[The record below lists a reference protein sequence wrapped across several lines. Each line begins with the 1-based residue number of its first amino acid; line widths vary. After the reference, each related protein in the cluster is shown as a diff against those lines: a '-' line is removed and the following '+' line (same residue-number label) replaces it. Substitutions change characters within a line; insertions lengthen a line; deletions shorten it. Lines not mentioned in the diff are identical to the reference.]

1 MRKKVLLLCS
11 FLLVFF
17 VMISGRLVEAES
29 SVNVS
34 SSLRQNQ
41 VVSNKKEFGNFT
53 YLKDI
58 SLDSQGT
65 GIVAYNVGKSMEDIK
80 ALNGDEQ
87 AAKEM
92 ILYESGAT
100 GYGLMGDVTD
110 KIEVGDLGDL
120 FSTSS
125 NDLAEH
131 HVTLTVPAEYS
142 GTGKALST
150 DVIIYTGKVAKPTTW
165 NEFDTAIRDR
175 DVTVI
180 DVQNS
185 LKNTSN
191 VGNVS
196 LANARKDFVLLG
208 NGYSIDFL
216 FASYAWRNFRGQ
228 RLNGALVTPHAI
240 LDNLDFYGTN
250 YYGPVS
256 MFDTTNYG
264 TSITYRNVSYI
275 GSQVTAAFQATITFE
290 GKNSVYTKT
299 GSYTSFDGSF
309 VRLSQ
314 DNQAGIEAHTL
325 RFSDGSE
332 NTFTTD
338 NGDAV
343 ILGSWYSDQE
353 PVRSIQPSM
362 VIGKNAKV
370 TLKTLG
376 NIGEN
381 NDYYV
386 SNRDPNLYSVINI
399 NRNGRIDVGENSTLV
414 AETAEGTTRVPVRLG
429 YYDNSYTRDW
439 ITSVN
444 LSKNSQFNVNINGP
458 IAKRQ
463 NGTEEYAGFMLKQNS
478 QINVGENAKL
488 NVSARN
494 MTTGAPVISMGVNSK
509 INVAES
515 GSMLINKDG
524 GRGNILNLGADSLFN
539 VSDEGNVKFVSDGE
553 GTSTDSVIYGANK
566 STFIIGERGLF
577 TSQIKNGS
585 GTRTMLDFASGANFK
600 FANARRIDL
609 DVRGNANASL
619 IGMATGD
626 FLADIQAVKAWT
638 KEDAGQSDDHPS
650 YDWSPMYGIDI
661 RYNGS
666 SPSKITAN
674 SLTYKMRDDFIN
686 NYKTQNM
693 SRVLFDYI
701 PDVNIGFDEL
711 SDNPNLSNSQV
722 FKGVVNQGSSVAF
735 YKVVDENDPSKD
747 ILLPNATIPS
757 PVEGEDKKYHV
768 IAGNDG
774 TYEFPVPE
782 TTKLVA
788 GDKIKAYGFLNA
800 KDDYVINTVQDKT
813 PPTAEDA
820 HYYLPV
826 HGETPN
832 PSVLVTNV
840 SDTNPNNTHYTYQ
853 YNEANPKETIDAY
866 MSEIGDHKVKVDVSD
881 EAGNTATID
890 TTLSV
895 VESSTYVSG
904 DELSISFKD
913 LRNMSEKQMNEY
925 ILSKGNISAYKLLNG
940 KKIDLSQ
947 VVSVKDLGGLAD
959 IEQIKSTPYTIS
971 LVVSAKDAGE
981 GVSDDI
987 TGTMTV
993 KVTDID
999 AVLTISFINEA
1010 GKVLDDYTTTV
1021 KALVGDTL
1029 DLTKDTHIKTQQE
1042 LLKSNGYLL
1051 GRGPD
1056 QETAFKVTDTEM
1068 TLVYYVEGTV
1078 MIQSVPTVLDFGT
1091 VKYIAR
1097 PNRVEKPT
1105 YDKPLVV
1112 SDTRANAT
1120 DGWIM
1125 YAQMSS
1131 PLQTTDGKVL
1141 EDVIHYVSNGK
1152 DTVLSENSQAIFSDK
1167 ENKAGIYDIS
1177 NGWGD
1182 KPKSDGIKLELGSSG
1197 DIHTGSYTGEITW
1210 KIMEG
1215 QP

>member
-11 FLLVFF
+11 FLLVFL

-41 VVSNKKEFGNFT
+41 VVSNKKQFGGLQN
-53 YLKDI
+53 LKQF
-58 SLDSQGT
+58 SLDKQGN
-65 GIVAYNVGKSMEDIK
+65 GIVAYNFGKSMEEIK

-142 GTGKALST
+142 GTGKVLST
-150 DVIIYTGKVAKPTTW
+150 DVIIYTGKVAKVSTWEQLDSALMSLDTTIVDVQA
-165 NEFDTAIRDR
+165 NLTNTSTARADR
-175 DVTVI
+175 DLR
-180 DVQNS
+180 DS
-185 LKNTSN
+185 
-191 VGNVS
+191 
-196 LANARKDFVLLG
+196 RKDYVLLG
-208 NGYSIDFL
+208 NGYS
-216 FASYAWRNFRGQ
+216 
-228 RLNGALVTPHAI
+228 
-240 LDNLDFYGTN
+240 LDFIGYSYRWGTN
-250 YYGPVS
+250 KSIPHKPVVDNADLYGGHYFGPVTMWNENALGS
-256 MFDTTNYG
+256 K
-264 TSITYRNVSYI
+264 ITYRNMNYT
-275 GSQVTAAFQATITFE
+275 GSQVTASFQVQLIFE
-290 GKNSVYTKT
+290 GKNNIRSKDT
-299 GSYTSFDGSF
+299 SYVSYDGINRTMANTRQSG
-309 VRLSQ
+309 LES
-314 DNQAGIEAHTL
+314 HTL
-325 RFSDGSE
+325 IFAD
-332 NTFTTD
+332 NTDTLIETEQ
-338 NGDAV
+338 GDAV
-343 ILGSWYSDQE
+343 ILGSWYSNTT
-353 PVRSIQPSM
+353 PVNTIQPSLTT
-362 VIGKNAKV
+362 GKNSKV
-370 TLKTLG
+370 TLRTLG
-376 NIGEN
+376 NDGETN
-381 NDYYV
+381 SWQTTGGNI
-386 SNRDPNLYSVINI
+386 PSVISI
-399 NRNGRIDVGENSTLV
+399 QRNGRIDIGENSNMIV
-414 AETAEGTTRVPVRLG
+414 ETAEKTTRVPIRMGYQNVGWTTPSINLKKNSTLTVNSNGPLPSRDYASIMMSTNAQINIASNAKMNVNSNNMTSGASIFSLG
-429 YYDNSYTRDW
+429 DNSQ
-439 ITSVN
+439 V
-444 LSKNSQFNVNINGP
+444 
-458 IAKRQ
+458 
-463 NGTEEYAGFMLKQNS
+463 
-478 QINVGENAKL
+478 
-488 NVSARN
+488 
-494 MTTGAPVISMGVNSK
+494 
-509 INVAES
+509 NVAES
-515 GSMLINKDG
+515 GDLTVNKNG
-524 GRGNILNLGADSLFN
+524 GNGKILNLGAGALFK
-539 VSDEGNVKFVSDGE
+539 VSDEGTVKFISDGE
-553 GTSTDSVIYGANK
+553 ETSTDSMIYGANE

-638 KEDAGQSDDHPS
+638 KEDAGRSDDHPS

-701 PDVNIGFDEL
+701 PDVNIGFDKL

-813 PPTAEDA
+813 PPTAEGA

-826 HGETPN
+826 HGETPD

-881 EAGNTATID
+881 ETGNTATID

-1091 VKYIAR
+1091 VNYIAR

>member
-1 MRKKVLLLCS
+1 MRKKVWLLCS

-41 VVSNKKEFGNFT
+41 VVSNKKQFGGLQN
-53 YLKDI
+53 LKQF
-58 SLDSQGT
+58 SLDKQGN
-65 GIVAYNVGKSMEDIK
+65 GIVAYNFGKSMEEIK

-150 DVIIYTGKVAKPTTW
+150 DVIIYTGKVAKVSTWEQLDSALMSLDTT
-165 NEFDTAIRDR
+165 I
-175 DVTVI
+175 V
-180 DVQNS
+180 DVQAN
-185 LKNTSN
+185 LTNTSTARADRN
-191 VGNVS
+191 LRDS
-196 LANARKDFVLLG
+196 RKDYVLLG
-208 NGYSIDFL
+208 NGYS
-216 FASYAWRNFRGQ
+216 
-228 RLNGALVTPHAI
+228 
-240 LDNLDFYGTN
+240 LDFIGYSYRWGTN
-250 YYGPVS
+250 KSIPHKPVVDNADLYGGHYFGPVTMWNENALGS
-256 MFDTTNYG
+256 K
-264 TSITYRNVSYI
+264 ITYRNMNYT
-275 GSQVTAAFQATITFE
+275 GSQVTASFQVQLIFE
-290 GKNSVYTKT
+290 GKNNIRSKDT
-299 GSYTSFDGSF
+299 SYVSYDGTNRTMANTRQSG
-309 VRLSQ
+309 LES
-314 DNQAGIEAHTL
+314 HTL
-325 RFSDGSE
+325 IFAD
-332 NTFTTD
+332 NTDTLIETEQ
-338 NGDAV
+338 GDAV
-343 ILGSWYSDQE
+343 ILGSWYSNTT
-353 PVRSIQPSM
+353 PVNTIQPSLTT
-362 VIGKNAKV
+362 GKNSKV
-370 TLKTLG
+370 TLRTLG
-376 NIGEN
+376 NDGETN
-381 NDYYV
+381 SWQTTGGNI
-386 SNRDPNLYSVINI
+386 PSVISI
-399 NRNGRIDVGENSTLV
+399 QRNGRIDIGENSNMIV
-414 AETAEGTTRVPVRLG
+414 ETAEKTTRVPIRMGYQNVDWTTPSINLKKNSTLTVNSNGPLPSRDYASIMMSTNAQINIASNAKMNVNSNNMTSGASIFSLG
-429 YYDNSYTRDW
+429 DNSQ
-439 ITSVN
+439 V
-444 LSKNSQFNVNINGP
+444 
-458 IAKRQ
+458 
-463 NGTEEYAGFMLKQNS
+463 
-478 QINVGENAKL
+478 
-488 NVSARN
+488 
-494 MTTGAPVISMGVNSK
+494 
-509 INVAES
+509 NVAES
-515 GSMLINKDG
+515 GDLTVNKNG
-524 GRGNILNLGADSLFN
+524 GNGKILNLGADSLFN

-711 SDNPNLSNSQV
+711 SDNPKLSSSQV
-722 FKGVVNQGSSVAF
+722 LKGVVNNGSSVAF
-735 YKVVDENDPSKD
+735 YKVVDEKDPSKD

-813 PPTAEDA
+813 PPTAEGA

-826 HGETPN
+826 HGETPD

-1097 PNRVEKPT
+1097 LNRVEKPT

-1112 SDTRANAT
+1112 SDTRANVT

>member
-1 MRKKVLLLCS
+1 MKKKGWMGYVLVALCS
-11 FLLVFF
+11 LTIGSERVWAQETSNSNSL
-17 VMISGRLVEAES
+17 ISPKQA
-29 SVNVS
+29 
-34 SSLRQNQ
+34 Q
-41 VVSNKKEFGNFT
+41 VVSSKKQFGGLQN
-53 YLKDI
+53 LKQF
-58 SLDSQGT
+58 SLDNQGT
-65 GIVAYNVGKSMEDIK
+65 GIVAYNFGKSMEDIK

-100 GYGLMGDVTD
+100 ATGLIGDVTD
-110 KIEVGDLGDL
+110 KIQVGDLGDL

-142 GTGKALST
+142 GTGKELST
-150 DVIIYTGKVAKPTTW
+150 DVIIYTGKVAKPTTFR
-165 NEFDTAIRDR
+165 ELDTALQST
-175 DVTVI
+175 DVAIV

-185 LKNTSN
+185 MSN
-191 VGNVS
+191 STNISPGWLSQNK
-196 LANARKDFVLLG
+196 KDFVLLG
-208 NGYSIDFL
+208 NGYSVDFYN
-216 FASYAWRNFRGQ
+216 ACYAWADSYNS
-228 RLNGALVTPHAI
+228 NKAHKPVV
-240 LDNLDFYGTN
+240 DNIDMYGTN
-250 YYGPVS
+250 YFGPVT
-256 MFDTTNYG
+256 MYNLITLG
-264 TSITYRNVSYI
+264 ASITYRNVNYL
-275 GSQVTAAFQATITFE
+275 GSQITACFQATIRFA
-290 GKNSVYTKT
+290 GKNNVKSVYP
-299 GSYTSFDGSF
+299 GYTSYDGTNRTNTNGQGQAGLESHTLVF
-309 VRLSQ
+309 EDNTDTTIASQ
-314 DNQAGIEAHTL
+314 DG
-325 RFSDGSE
+325 DG
-332 NTFTTD
+332 
-338 NGDAV
+338 V
-343 ILGSWYSDQE
+343 ILGSWYSNWD
-353 PVRSIQPSM
+353 PVQSIQPSM
-362 VIGKNAKV
+362 KVGKNANVVIKTIGNGNGESLFYQV
-370 TLKTLG
+370 TEYAWK
-376 NIGEN
+376 I
-381 NDYYV
+381 
-386 SNRDPNLYSVINI
+386 PSVINI
-399 NRNGRIDVGENSTLV
+399 QRNGRIDIDKGGKLTTETGENTDRIL
-414 AETAEGTTRVPVRLG
+414 VRLG
-429 YYDNSYTRDW
+429 YNSAVPSEWYTT
-439 ITSVN
+439 IN
-444 LSKNSQFNVNINGP
+444 LGEDSQFIGNINGP
-458 IAKRQ
+458 IA
-463 NGTEEYAGFMLKQNS
+463 TSSVAGFILSKNS
-478 QINVGENAKL
+478 QINVGKNSK
-488 NVSARN
+488 
-494 MTTGAPVISMGVNSK
+494 MIVNSK
-509 INVAES
+509 NTTTGLPLFQLGDNSQVNVAES
-515 GSMLINKDG
+515 GNLTVNKNG
-524 GRGNILNLGADSLFN
+524 GNGKILNLGAGSLFN
-539 VSDEGNVKFVSDGE
+539 VSDEGNVQFVSDGE
-553 GTSTDSVIYGANK
+553 GTSTDSMIYGANK

-577 TSQIKNGS
+577 TSHIKSGT

-609 DVRGNANASL
+609 DARGNAKASL

-650 YDWSPMYGIDI
+650 YDWSPMYGIDV

-711 SDNPNLSNSQV
+711 SDNPKLSSSQI
-722 FKGVVNQGSSVAF
+722 FKGVVNNGSSVAF
-735 YKVVDENDPSKD
+735 YKVVDEKDPSKD
-747 ILLPNATIPS
+747 MLLPNATVPS
-757 PVEGEDKKYHV
+757 PVEGESKKYHV
-768 IAGNDG
+768 VASNTG
-774 TYEFPVPE
+774 TYEFKVPSDF
-782 TTKLVA
+782 KLVA
-788 GDKIKAYGFLNA
+788 GDKIKAYGFLNG

-826 HGETPN
+826 HGETPD
-832 PSVLVTNV
+832 PGVLVINV
-840 SDTNPNNTHYTYQ
+840 SDTNPNNKNYTYQ

-895 VESSTYVSG
+895 VESSTHVSG
-904 DELSISFKD
+904 EELSISFKD
-913 LRNMSEKQMNEY
+913 LRNMSEKQMKEY
-925 ILSKGNISAYKLLNG
+925 ILSKGNVSAYKLLNG
-940 KKIDLSQ
+940 KKIDLSKF
-947 VVSVKDLGGLAD
+947 VSVKDLGGLAD
-959 IEQIKSTPYTIS
+959 IEHIKSTPYTIS

-1029 DLTKDTHIKTQQE
+1029 DLTKDKNIKTQQE

-1051 GRGPD
+1051 GSGPD

-1068 TLVYYVEGTV
+1068 TLVYHVEGTV

-1091 VKYIAR
+1091 VKYTAS

-1112 SDTRANAT
+1112 SDTRANVT
-1120 DGWIM
+1120 DGWSM